1 MLSTNVQLTAADP
14 QQCTV
19 RQLLSIQ
26 LHLDEIIFSGMWVLD
41 SHLQNELWET
51 ERKEEQERE
60 RRKKKAIVSKHYAT
74 TATELPDL
82 HISVLHTPH
91 VYREG
96 AGEEEG
102 LEGRHRAPRLRA
114 VQLMGERLL
123 PGNGGIRAC
132 AC

>member
-1 MLSTNVQLTAADP
+1 MKSFSRACGFWIRTFRTSSG
-14 QQCTV
+14 
-19 RQLLSIQ
+19 RQK
-26 LHLDEIIFSGMWVLD
+26 
-41 SHLQNELWET
+41 
-51 ERKEEQERE
+51 ERKSKKEKEE
-60 RRKKKAIVSKHYAT
+60 KKKAIVSKHYAT